1 MGGGEGEGNWIAYMM
16 KKDRLFFL
24 KKYRAGKNGSVV
36 KQTYYSY
43 RGPDIVI
50 TSIVLFLFKNYY
62 FLFICIFLHLMEAHN
77 RQ

>member
-1 MGGGEGEGNWIAYMM
+1 MGGGEGVGNWIAYMM
-16 KKDRLFFL
+16 KKDRLFSF
-24 KKYRAGKNGSVV
+24 KKIQGRKNGSVV